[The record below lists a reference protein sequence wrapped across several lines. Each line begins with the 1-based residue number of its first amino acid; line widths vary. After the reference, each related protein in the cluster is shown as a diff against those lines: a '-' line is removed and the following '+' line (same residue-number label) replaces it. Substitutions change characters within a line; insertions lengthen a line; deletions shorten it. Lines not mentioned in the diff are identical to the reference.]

1 MKKTKKHPFNYLFDY
16 GYANDE
22 ENGENEAAW
31 LTAEIMAI
39 MQKGLKAAL
48 DQALDEL
55 LGDWK

>member
-1 MKKTKKHPFNYLFDY
+1 MSR
-16 GYANDE
+16 DE
-22 ENGENEAAW
+22 ERKKRKKKQDDW

-48 DQALDEL
+48 DKALDEL